1 MRILVTGGAGFIGS
15 HYVRALLGDAYPQ
28 AVGARVTVLDKL
40 TYSGNRENLPPGSDR
55 LEFVRG
61 DVCDAGLLRDLL
73 PGHDSV
79 VHFAAE
85 SHVDRSIAAAADF
98 VRTNVVGT
106 QVLLDAARMA
116 GVGRVVHVS
125 TDEVYG
131 TIPTGSWTESWPL
144 KPNSPYAASK
154 AASDL
159 MVRSYARTHGVDV
172 SITRCSNNYGA
183 YQHTEKLI
191 PLFVTNLL
199 QGRPVPLY
207 GDGHNV
213 REWLHVEDHCR
224 AVEAVRAK
232 GRAGEIYN
240 VGGGTE
246 LTNLDLVHR
255 LLDLCGADE
264 SAIRRVADRLGHD
277 DRYSLDG
284 AKIREE
290 LGFEPEVPFARG
302 LRETVDWYRDNPG
315 WWRET
320 KRVQAEAGR

>member
-15 HYVRALLGDAYPQ
+15 HYVRALLDDAYPQ

-40 TYSGNRENLPPGSDR
+40 TYSGNRESLPASSDR
-55 LEFVRG
+55 LDFVHG
-61 DVCDAGLLRDLL
+61 DVCDAELLRELL
-73 PGHDSV
+73 PGHDSI

-116 GVGRVVHVS
+116 RVGRIVHVS

-131 TIPTGSWTESWPL
+131 TIPTGSWTETWPL
-144 KPNSPYAASK
+144 EPNSPYAASK

-159 MVRSYARTHGVDV
+159 MVRSYARTHGLDV
-172 SITRCSNNYGA
+172 SITRCSNNYGT

-199 QGRPVPLY
+199 EGRQVPLY

-213 REWLHVEDHCR
+213 REWLHVQDHCR

-264 SAIRRVADRLGHD
+264 SAIRRVTDRLGHD

-284 AKIREE
+284 TKIREE
-290 LGFEPEVPFARG
+290 LDFEPEVPFEQG
-302 LRETVDWYRDNPG
+302 LAETVGWYRDNPG
-315 WWRET
+315 WWKDV
-320 KRVQAEAGR
+320 KRRQEEVR

>member
-15 HYVRALLGDAYPQ
+15 HYVRAVLDDAYPQ

-40 TYSGNRENLPPGSDR
+40 TYSGNRDNLPGGSDR
-55 LEFVRG
+55 LDFVHG
-61 DVCDAGLLRDLL
+61 DVCDAELLRDLL
-73 PGHDSV
+73 PGHDSI

-116 GVGRVVHVS
+116 GIGRIVHVS

-131 TIPTGSWTESWPL
+131 TIPTGSWTEDWPL
-144 KPNSPYAASK
+144 RPNSPYAASK
-154 AASDL
+154 ASSDL
-159 MVRSYARTHGVDV
+159 MVRSYARTHGLDV
-172 SITRCSNNYGA
+172 SITRCSNNYGT

-199 QGRPVPLY
+199 EGKQVPLY

-213 REWLHVEDHCR
+213 REWLHVQDHCR

-232 GRAGEIYN
+232 GRPGEIYN

-264 SAIRRVADRLGHD
+264 SAITRVADRLGHD

-284 AKIREE
+284 TKIREE
-290 LGFEPEVPFARG
+290 LGFVPEVPFEQG
-302 LRETVDWYRDNPG
+302 LAETVGWYRDNPG
-315 WWRET
+315 WWKDV
-320 KRVQAEAGR
+320 KRRQEEIR